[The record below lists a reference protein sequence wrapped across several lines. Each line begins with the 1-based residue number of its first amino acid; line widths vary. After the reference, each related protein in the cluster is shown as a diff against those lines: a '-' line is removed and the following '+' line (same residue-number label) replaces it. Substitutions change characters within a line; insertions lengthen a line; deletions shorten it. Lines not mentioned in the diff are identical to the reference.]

1 MPETK
6 LPPRLNVQ
14 TVKMVV
20 RKIKHHWLK
29 PNPKLDAK
37 LENHVI
43 KSKHQEK
50 LWPKPKNLQKEYQ
63 QPDQLLPRLNLPLKL
78 KLMPNPEKI

>member
-1 MPETK
+1 MPKTKLMPETK
-6 LPPRLNVQ
+6 LPPRLNVT

-20 RKIKHHWLK
+20 RKIKHHWHKL
-29 PNPKLDAK
+29 NPRLDAK

-50 LWPKPKNLQKEYQ
+50 LWLKPKNLPKECHQ
-63 QPDQLLPRLNLPLKL
+63 LDQLLPR
-78 KLMPNPEKI
+78 